1 MSGNT
6 SVLDYEAGDQ
16 FPMPPVA
23 GETDADTIA
32 NLLDH
37 ASKQSAAFVSLL
49 SQLMSAAQVGFTKM
63 YDGTNTIS
71 SAQNGIL
78 TLAEGGSATV
88 TVDQATGTMTFES
101 TGEENLGGEA
111 MVVEINAT
119 ASTTISAGLISIS
132 STQVSDV
139 GANADNTANN
149 ETFSQNSDIDA
160 LQTTNGPAA
169 ASADVTATEFPNQLP
184 SYVVRAAGGS
194 PPSHSA
200 GKLWYCTADG
210 GAYKQGRLYRST
222 GSAWELNEDS
232 LYATTI
238 TSGQIAL
245 TEFTGQLN
253 AVTQITAGTIV
264 VAKFASNATDRMFT
278 SSTEQTNMEAWIS
291 ADVTKIDGG
300 AIYAGSAITVGSA
313 TKSGTIT
320 IRGAAGQ
327 GDAVIRSNI
336 GGSVTDF
343 GLANPGFILGMDD
356 SDSDKY
362 KFEIGSATDYFKW
375 DGTVIKT
382 SSVSGSS
389 QIEMTAGELTL
400 KFSSVVY
407 GYIGSAPHINTGE
420 ALLLTTGSTYICQA
434 YFKNQK
440 QIGSADHEFI
450 LDSLY
455 ADAGGNS
462 WGSGDQ
468 SWTGTYRLKQFAL
481 ESCRMSWLKGF
492 SLHDVTVGSILVG
505 GGTASN
511 VTKLDIGSV
520 GEVLTVN
527 SGGTAPEWASAP
539 KLKISTYTGDGNA
552 TQGITGVGFQPDAVM
567 VIPDENGG
575 NFCHIKTSGMGGTDS
590 KSLASAALNT
600 DAITALDAD
609 GFTVGDGSGGG
620 SNDNMN
626 DSGVNYAY
634 MAWKE

>member
-23 GETDADTIA
+23 GETDAETIA

-49 SQLMSAAQVGFTKM
+49 SQLMSAAQVGFTSM

-169 ASADVTATEFPNQLP
+169 ASADVTTTILSQTVISSGRIDLTNSVFLGTLGVGDTDAD
-184 SYVVRAAGGS
+184 V
-194 PPSHSA
+194 
-200 GKLWYCTADG
+200 TADSG
-210 GAYKQGRLYRST
+210 QP
-222 GSAWELNEDS
+222 SAWL
-232 LYATTI
+232 TTKVEAGEI
-238 TSGQIAL
+238 R
-245 TEFTGQLN
+245 
-253 AVTQITAGTIV
+253 ITAGGDTVLLDQMLIDYANDWTDDNPSGLYMTTTKMGFFNTTTNTWPTVLNNDGTFSFTID
-264 VAKFASNATDRMFT
+264 ASNEV
-278 SSTEQTNMEAWIS
+278 SH
-291 ADVTKIDGG
+291 DG
-300 AIYAGSAITVGSA
+300 SKITVKAEEG
-313 TKSGTIT
+313 K
-320 IRGAAGQ
+320 
-327 GDAVIRSNI
+327 
-336 GGSVTDF
+336 
-343 GLANPGFILGMDD
+343 
-356 SDSDKY
+356 
-362 KFEIGSATDYFKW
+362 IGSATDYFDITNGAFQTEDTTNSGWVWIK
-375 DGTVIKT
+375 DGLVE
-382 SSVSGSS
+382 VRN
-389 QIEMTAGELTL
+389 A
-400 KFSSVVY
+400 
-407 GYIGSAPHINTGE
+407 
-420 ALLLTTGSTYICQA
+420 
-434 YFKNQK
+434 
-440 QIGSADHEFI
+440 
-450 LDSLY
+450 
-455 ADAGGNS
+455 AGGGGIAFISMGKVNATDHIRAIFRAGPAASANGQADVFWVDDDNVLTQQISSTNS
-462 WGSGDQ
+462 RDGIVKLHGAAAS
-468 SWTGTYRLKQFAL
+468 SA
-481 ESCRMSWLKGF
+481 WLK
-492 SLHDVTVGSILVG
+492 L
-505 GGTASN
+505 
-511 VTKLDIGSV
+511 
-520 GEVLTVN
+520 N
-527 SGGTAPEWASAP
+527 SGGVHELAGTDLVSCSLAASSTIGAINGSALTNLTSGNLVGALP
-539 KLKISTYTGDGNA
+539 AISGAALTNLPVQTQLKISTYTGDGNA